1 MSRLVSHGLRSL
13 EPLTSAMWN
22 LFLAWTALIA
32 FSWLAGMGIADGI
45 SNRGLWSAVT
55 LLLKL
60 SDPIWLVL
68 AAATLYL
75 HLAETEGLA
84 RARIVALLIFSFAG
98 AVAAGNAWT
107 GFPAGSV
114 AYTTRL
120 GMKFGPVPFGWPVLW
135 FVVVVGNR
143 ALAARLLPRA
153 SHWKLAMVTGGFS
166 LLTDL
171 NLEPVA
177 TKLRLFWFWYAGES
191 HLPAS
196 PLWRNYATWFIG
208 TAVLAGLI
216 REHKLATQASASWRP
231 ALIAIAVN
239 ATLVLGHVRAALA
252 P

>member
-1 MSRLVSHGLRSL
+1 MTLPVSRVVRSI
-13 EPLTSAMWN
+13 EPLTSAIWS
-22 LFLAWTALIA
+22 LFLAWTAVVA
-32 FSWLAGMGIADGI
+32 FSWLAGMEITNGI
-45 SNRGLWSAVT
+45 SNGGLRSIAT
-55 LLLKL
+55 LILNV
-60 SDPIWLVL
+60 SDSIWLVL

-84 RARIVALLIFSFAG
+84 CARIVAVLIATAAG
-98 AVAAGNAWT
+98 AIAAGNAWT
-107 GFPAGSV
+107 GYPAGSV

-135 FVVVVGNR
+135 FVVVVGNQ

-171 NLEPVA
+171 SLEPVA
-177 TKLRLFWFWYAGES
+177 TKLRLFWFWYAAES

-208 TAVLAGLI
+208 AAVLAGLI
-216 REHKLATQASASWRP
+216 RERKLATWASASWRP
-231 ALIAIAVN
+231 ALIGIAVN
-239 ATLVLGHVRAALA
+239 ATLVLGHVRSAIA